1 MLTSFSAVLH
11 EIVVQHVVCAEHGET
26 LELEAAH
33 VDQKD
38 HGDFAHFDSPA
49 TQSGHEDGCV
59 LQLVSFSAA
68 SVESPVPLWTLNIVY
83 ELPSRA
89 TVAPLRA
96 SPYTYAPKTDPPQRV
111 V

>member
-11 EIVVQHVVCAEHGET
+11 DIVVKHVVCAEHGET

-33 VDQKD
+33 VGQND
-38 HGDFAHFDSPA
+38 HGNFAHFDAPA
-49 TQSGHEDGCV
+49 TQGVHEDGCV
-59 LQLVSFSAA
+59 LQLVSFSTA
-68 SVESPVPLWTLNIVY
+68 SVERPAPLWTLNIVY
-83 ELPSRA
+83 ELSSRA
-89 TVAPLRA
+89 TGAPLRV